1 MQTVHCPL
9 TQTLTAGRHVLSLIA
24 DKGGFYVKSM
34 KFNHIP
40 TFTMPGAVAVK
51 DMVRCEGVEVK
62 TTSEGDV
69 LSMDNTDWA
78 EYSVDV
84 TLNNNKY
91 SYELKA
97 SSTEGA
103 SVSMVLI
110 DSDGNEKTLGTA
122 NITSTG
128 SMDTYAV
135 KTGKIRNKLNEG
147 RQTLRVTL
155 KSGSC
160 NIASLNITNSEAT
173 GIDELSDDD
182 TVATGET
189 YNLSGQ
195 KVGAGY
201 KGIVIRNGKK
211 YVER

>member
-1 MQTVHCPL
+1 M
-9 TQTLTAGRHVLSLIA
+9 TL
-24 DKGGFYVKSM
+24 
-34 KFNHIP
+34 
-40 TFTMPGAVAVK
+40 
-51 DMVRCEGVEVK
+51 
-62 TTSEGDV
+62 
-69 LSMDNTDWA
+69 
-78 EYSVDV
+78 VDD
-84 TLNNNKY
+84 
-91 SYELKA
+91 E
-97 SSTEGA
+97 
-103 SVSMVLI
+103 
-110 DSDGNEKTLGTA
+110 GNEKALGTV

-128 SMDTYAV
+128 SMDTYQV

-147 RQTLRVTL
+147 KQTLRVTL

-160 NIASLNITNSEAT
+160 NIASLNFTNSEST

-182 TVATGET
+182 AITTGES